1 MAQKIR
7 DVMTKEV
14 VKLPKSATVADAA
27 RRMRDSHIGAVVL
40 EEGGRLVGLVT
51 DRDVAIRGVAEGRD
65 PSAMPLSDIASG
77 DLVTLAP
84 DDEIDRA
91 VQVMRHHGVRRVPVV
106 EREQVVGIL
115 TLGDVAMHRDSSSVL
130 GHISSAPP
138 NR

>member
-27 RRMRDSHIGAVVL
+27 RRMRDSHIGAIVL
-40 EEGGRLVGLVT
+40 EDGGRIVGLVT

-65 PSAMPLSDIASG
+65 PSAMPLSDIASP
-77 DLVTLAP
+77 DVVTLSP

-91 VQVMRHHGVRRVPVV
+91 VQVMRHHCVRRLPVV
-106 EREQVVGIL
+106 ERDKVVGIL
-115 TLGDVAMHRDSSSVL
+115 SLGDVAMHPDSGSVL
-130 GHISSAPP
+130 GHISSSPP